1 MRKMTTPLALCAGLL
16 FLAGCQSSLTRSV
29 ADRPELA
36 RIPSTLKEPCA
47 AVTDLPAR
55 DLSSAEAARL
65 WGADRSALGEC
76 GRRHR
81 ALVDGVEAI
90 EGQGR

>member
-1 MRKMTTPLALCAGLL
+1 MTNL
-16 FLAGCQSSLTRSV
+16 
-29 ADRPELA
+29 PE
-36 RIPSTLKEPCA
+36 
-47 AVTDLPAR
+47 R
-55 DLSSAEAARL
+55 DLSSAEVARL